1 MALTMTAVVPTR
13 NRPEAVRRAVE
24 SLRASESV
32 HEIVVVDDGSDEP
45 LGPVPGALL
54 VRHERQLQLAT
65 ARNSGAVR
73 VTCDVVL
80 FVDDDCVVD
89 PHTIGLLADALE
101 RDEQLA
107 MVGPVIAYL
116 DDPATIWCGGVRHGR
131 WTGRTHLHGAGQ
143 PVADAASL
151 PRESDDFPSV
161 FAVRRSYFEEIGGFD
176 AERFPGHMTEASLGT
191 RLRRRGRRVELV
203 ADVVVWHDIDRTAT
217 LLRRLH
223 IDSAE
228 RGFRVAADRTRYI
241 VESAPG
247 RGRRALQLVFWA
259 GVLVPVY
266 LLAIASDRSRGL
278 RARVGLAGSL
288 VRGVV
293 AGVRS

>member
-13 NRPEAVRRAVE
+13 NRPEAARRAVE
-24 SLRASESV
+24 SLRASASV

-45 LGPVPGALL
+45 VAPVPGTLL
-54 VRHERQLQLAT
+54 VRHEHPLQLAA
-65 ARNSGAVR
+65 ARNAGAAR
-73 VTCDVVL
+73 ASSDVVL

-89 PHTIGLLADALE
+89 PDTIGLLADALE

-131 WTGRTHLHGAGQ
+131 WTGRTRLHGAGQ

-151 PRESDDFPSV
+151 PRTSDDFPSV
-161 FAVRRSYFEEIGGFD
+161 FAVRRSHFEEIGGFD
-176 AERFPGHMTEASLGT
+176 AERFPTHMTEASLGT
-191 RLRRRGRRVELV
+191 RLRQRGRRIELV
-203 ADVVVWHDIDRTAT
+203 AGVVVWHDIERTAT

-223 IDSAE
+223 IDSAD
-228 RGFRVAADRTRYI
+228 RAFRVAADRTRYI
-241 VESAPG
+241 VEAAPG
-247 RGRRALQLVFWA
+247 RGERVLQLAFWA
-259 GVLVPVY
+259 GVLAPVY

-278 RARVGLAGSL
+278 RARLGLAGSL
-288 VRGVV
+288 VRGIV
-293 AGVRS
+293 AGARS